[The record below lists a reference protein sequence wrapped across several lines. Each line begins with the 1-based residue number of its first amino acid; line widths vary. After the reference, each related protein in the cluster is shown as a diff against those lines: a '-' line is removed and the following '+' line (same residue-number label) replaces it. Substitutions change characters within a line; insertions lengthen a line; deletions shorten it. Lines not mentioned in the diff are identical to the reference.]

1 MNRLAFLSVLSACLT
16 LDAWAAVQVSDV
28 VWRQEADTRQVVC
41 TYALD
46 TAAIVMAEVRVGG
59 VPLDGAHVGAFC
71 DGCRVV
77 PVMPP
82 PAQRKP
88 ALSSPPCQ

>member
-46 TAAIVMAEVRVGG
+46 TAAMKK
-59 VPLDGAHVGAFC
+59 L
-71 DGCRVV
+71 
-77 PVMPP
+77 PVSKIKNP
-82 PAQRKP
+82 Q
-88 ALSSPPCQ
+88 SDQ